1 MGLLVCI
8 FLLAEGMNAPENNLI
23 VVFTQKEI
31 TSLYKTFLEVV
42 EDLQNDHRIMLSKVA
57 EKTGEDFSKAI
68 DFFTSEKYEQVRK
81 RILDQGN
88 ECSRR
93 LLAFL
98 DFFDFIINTDKVEEA
113 AKQKRQITKK
123 IVMSSPTFVE

>member
-68 DFFTSEKYEQVRK
+68 DFFTSEKHEQVRK

>member
-1 MGLLVCI
+1 MGLLLCI

-68 DFFTSEKYEQVRK
+68 DFFTSEKHEQVRK